1 MPTRPEFGSDLVVD
15 LLRAAQI
22 EYVAFNPGAT
32 FRGVHDSLVNY
43 GGNSRPEIILCC
55 HEEIAVS
62 LAHGYA
68 KAKGKLMAAITHNV
82 VGLQHA
88 SMAIFNAFCD
98 RAPIL
103 VLGGT
108 GPMDTTKRRPWIDWI
123 HTALVQGSLVRDY
136 VKWDDQPASV
146 AAIPEAFV
154 RAWRIALTEP
164 QGPVYLCLDAAL
176 QEEGLERAIPLPDL
190 TRFAPPTS
198 PQGDPRALEDAARRA
213 CEAESPLIL
222 AESLGRRP
230 GTGAALQRLADLLVA
245 PVVDLGD
252 GHRGRA
258 SFPNRHLLDLSGAKQ
273 ELVQEADL
281 ILALDVQDLLGAL
294 GEVDRATRE
303 VRRLGD
309 RAQLVTISLNDYAH
323 RSWAHTALSLVPVDL
338 AIAADATLALPAL
351 VELVE
356 DRLKKDPRAAARRAR
371 AERLAARHRA
381 LAAEWAAT
389 AARQRAERPIAQS
402 ALAAQVWE
410 AIKTEDWILTNGT
423 ANGWVRRLWDW
434 VPERTLGGS
443 GGAGL
448 GYGLGASLGVALA
461 HRASGKLCVDLQ
473 SDGDLLYVTSGLF
486 TAAHHRLPLL
496 IVTCNNRSYYND
508 EEHQER
514 MAIRRG
520 RAVENK
526 GIGIRI
532 EDPAPDFATIARGFG
547 VHAEGPIDDPAA
559 LQPALKRALRVV
571 KEDGLPAL
579 LDVVIQAR

>member
-1 MPTRPEFGSDLVVD
+1 MPTSPEYGSDLVVD
-15 LLRAAQI
+15 LLRAAGI
-22 EYVAFNPGAT
+22 EYIAFNPGAT
-32 FRGVHDSLVNY
+32 FRGLHDSLVNY
-43 GGNSRPEIILCC
+43 GGNRAPETVLCC
-55 HEEIAVS
+55 HEEIAIS

-68 KAKGKLMAAITHNV
+68 KAKGKPMATVTHNV

-154 RAWRIALTEP
+154 RAWRTALTEP

-176 QEEGLERAIPLPDL
+176 QEERLERSVPVPDL
-190 TRFAPPTS
+190 TRFAPPTP
-198 PQGDPRALEDAARRA
+198 PQADPRALEDTARRV

-222 AESLGRRP
+222 VESLGRKP
-230 GTGAALQRLADLLVA
+230 QAGTALQRLADLLAA

-258 SFPNRHLLDLSGAKQ
+258 SFPNRHPLDLTGARR
-273 ELVQEADL
+273 ELVQEADV

-303 VRRLGD
+303 VRLLSD
-309 RAQLVTISLNDYAH
+309 RAALLTISLNDYAH

-338 AIAADATLALPAL
+338 AIAADAALALPAL

-356 DRLKKDPRAAARRAR
+356 DRLKRDPRAAARRER
-371 AERLAARHRA
+371 AAHLTLRHQA
-381 LAAEWAAT
+381 LAEQWRAT
-389 AARQRAERPIAQS
+389 AERQRAERPVAQS
-402 ALAAQVWE
+402 VLAAEVWD
-410 AIKTEDWILTNGT
+410 AIKAEDWILTNGT

-434 VPERTLGGS
+434 RPERTCGGS

-461 HRASGKLCVDLQ
+461 HRGSGKLCVDLQ

-496 IVTCNNRSYYND
+496 IVMCNNRSYYND

-514 MAIRRG
+514 MAILRG

-526 GIGIRI
+526 GVGIRI

-547 VHAEGPIDDPAA
+547 VHAEGPIEEPAA
-559 LQPALKRALRVV
+559 LRPALTRALRVV

-579 LDVVIQAR
+579 VDVLVQPR

>member
-1 MPTRPEFGSDLVVD
+1 
-15 LLRAAQI
+15 
-22 EYVAFNPGAT
+22 
-32 FRGVHDSLVNY
+32 
-43 GGNSRPEIILCC
+43 
-55 HEEIAVS
+55 
-62 LAHGYA
+62 
-68 KAKGKLMAAITHNV
+68 
-82 VGLQHA
+82 
-88 SMAIFNAFCD
+88 
-98 RAPIL
+98 
-103 VLGGT
+103 
-108 GPMDTTKRRPWIDWI
+108 
-123 HTALVQGSLVRDY
+123 
-136 VKWDDQPASV
+136 
-146 AAIPEAFV
+146 
-154 RAWRIALTEP
+154 
-164 QGPVYLCLDAAL
+164 
-176 QEEGLERAIPLPDL
+176 
-190 TRFAPPTS
+190 
-198 PQGDPRALEDAARRA
+198 
-213 CEAESPLIL
+213 
-222 AESLGRRP
+222 
-230 GTGAALQRLADLLVA
+230 
-245 PVVDLGD
+245 
-252 GHRGRA
+252 
-258 SFPNRHLLDLSGAKQ
+258 
-273 ELVQEADL
+273 
-281 ILALDVQDLLGAL
+281 
-294 GEVDRATRE
+294 
-303 VRRLGD
+303 
-309 RAQLVTISLNDYAH
+309 
-323 RSWAHTALSLVPVDL
+323 
-338 AIAADATLALPAL
+338 
-351 VELVE
+351 VE

-461 HRASGKLCVDLQ
+461 HRGSGKLCVDLQ

>member
-1 MPTRPEFGSDLVVD
+1 MPTSPEYGSDLVVD
-15 LLRAAQI
+15 LLRAAGI

-32 FRGVHDSLVNY
+32 FRGLHDSLVNY
-43 GGNSRPEIILCC
+43 GGNRAPEIILCC
-55 HEEIAVS
+55 HEEIAIS

-68 KAKGKLMAAITHNV
+68 KAKGRAMAAVTHNV

-123 HTALVQGSLVRDY
+123 HTALVQGNVVRDY

-146 AAIPEAFV
+146 AAIPEGFV
-154 RAWRIALTEP
+154 RAWRVAMTEP

-176 QEEGLERAIPLPDL
+176 QEERLERPIPVPDFG
-190 TRFAPPTS
+190 RFNPPS
-198 PQGDPRALEDAARRA
+198 PPQADPRALEDAARQV
-213 CEAESPLIL
+213 CEAEAPLIL
-222 AESLGRRP
+222 VESLGRKP
-230 GTGAALQRLADLLVA
+230 EAGAALQRLADLLGA

-258 SFPNRHLLDLSGAKQ
+258 SFPNRHPLDLSGARR
-273 ELVQEADL
+273 ELVEESDL

-303 VRRLGD
+303 VRRLRD
-309 RAQLVTISLNDYAH
+309 STLITISLNDYAH

-338 AIAADATLALPAL
+338 AIAADAALALPAL

-356 DRLKKDPRAAARRAR
+356 DRLKKDPRAGARRAR
-371 AERLAARHRA
+371 AERLAARHAA
-381 LAAEWAAT
+381 LAEQWRAT
-389 AARQRAERPIAQS
+389 AERQRADRPIAQS
-402 ALAAQVWE
+402 VLAAEVWE
-410 AIKTEDWILTNGT
+410 AIKGEDWILANGT

-434 VPERTLGGS
+434 RPERTCGGS

-461 HRASGKLCVDLQ
+461 HRGSGKLCVDLQ

-496 IVTCNNRSYYND
+496 MVMCNNRSYYND

-514 MAIRRG
+514 MAVARG
-520 RAVENK
+520 RPVENK

-547 VHAEGPIDDPAA
+547 VHAEGPIDDPRA
-559 LQPALKRALRVV
+559 LRPALDRALRVV
-571 KEDGLPAL
+571 KQDGRPAL
-579 LDVVIQAR
+579 VDVLVQPR